1 MVKKQTKVDASGT
14 DTSAHPPEEDVI
26 KKTTEDSDKEMTDLT
41 IKLQEKEKEA
51 AENYDKYLRAVAEL
65 ENYRKRAQREKAD
78 SIKYGNENLIRDIL
92 PHIDSLERALEHA
105 DASENFEAFKEGL
118 KLVREQL
125 LGCLEK
131 HGVEKIDACG
141 KEFDPNVHEAMLQVE
156 NDAHEHNRVVDELE
170 TGYLLHG
177 RLLRPAKV
185 SINKR
190 TKQGEPDKKEQ

>member
-1 MVKKQTKVDASGT
+1 MVKKSTKDNT
-14 DTSAHPPEEDVI
+14 DHVANAEGNTSEEMIEDTG
-26 KKTTEDSDKEMTDLT
+26 KKEADLMV
-41 IKLQEKEKEA
+41 KLEEKEKEA
-51 AENYDKYLRAVAEL
+51 AENYDKYVRAVAEL
-65 ENYRKRAQREKAD
+65 ENYRKRAAKEKTD

-92 PHIDSLERALEHA
+92 PHVDSLERALGHA
-105 DASENFEAFKEGL
+105 DSSENFEAFKKGL
-118 KLVREQL
+118 KLVKEQL

-156 NDAHEHNRVVDELE
+156 SEAHENNKVVDELE

-185 SINKR
+185 SVNKR
-190 TKQGEPDKKEQ
+190 AKHEKQDEREK

>member
-1 MVKKQTKVDASGT
+1 MVKKQTKDSM
-14 DTSAHPPEEDVI
+14 DHIAHPEENVFSEKPEDTE
-26 KKTTEDSDKEMTDLT
+26 KKIADLT

-51 AENYDKYLRAVAEL
+51 EANYDKYVRAVAEL
-65 ENYRKRAQREKAD
+65 ENYRKRAQREKTD
-78 SIKYGNENLIRDIL
+78 SIKYGNENLLRDIL

-105 DASENFEAFKEGL
+105 GTSENFEAFKEGL
-118 KLVREQL
+118 KLVREQF

-156 NDAHEHNRVVDELE
+156 NEAHEHNKVVDELE

-185 SINKR
+185 SVNKR
-190 TKQGEPDKKEQ
+190 EKRENPDE